1 MSAQTIIPL
10 FPLAVVAFPGQML
23 PLHIFESR
31 YKAMIADCRV
41 DGSDGD
47 FRPFGI
53 SFGQDT
59 TIHSPVGCS
68 VVVEKIMNEYED
80 GRLDLITVG
89 QERYRIVEIYEDRPY
104 LTAAVEFF
112 GDEEEEVDSGLVEK
126 AQEQFWQLLG
136 LVEEES
142 GALLEKPALKE
153 SFQFAQASGLSLET
167 KQRLLE
173 ITSENRR
180 LQALVEHFGGLIPTL
195 RERREEKKRV
205 ESNGRSR
212 KL

>member
-1 MSAQTIIPL
+1 MSEQTIIPL
-10 FPLAVVAFPGQML
+10 FPLAMVVFPGQML
-23 PLHIFESR
+23 PLHIFEPR

-41 DGSDGD
+41 DGSGNG

-59 TIHSPVGCS
+59 TVHSTVGCS

-80 GRLDLITVG
+80 GRFDLITVG

-104 LTAAVEFF
+104 LTAMVEFF
-112 GDEEEEVDSGLVEK
+112 GDEEEVVDPGLVEK
-126 AQEQFWQLLG
+126 AQAQFEQLLG
-136 LVEEES
+136 VVEEES
-142 GALLEKPALKE
+142 GAALEKPTLEE
-153 SFQFAQASGLSLET
+153 SFQFAQAAGLSLET

-180 LQALVEHFGGLIPTL
+180 LQALVEHFGELIPTL
-195 RERREEKKRV
+195 KEHREEKKRV